1 MSRYKIKGL
10 PPIKLVDLL
19 RKRRI
24 TLQKFVK
31 EFGIVTYQTLVQK
44 CEKMGVS
51 APDEKDFKEACGGT
65 FSSPQEGLIVLDPPE
80 LIKESG
86 EKIKVDSFIDH
97 DLVEFA
103 NEAEAAPVISVSGAK
118 SFKKSRKNLAV
129 EVVDVSLPAD
139 VELK

>member
-10 PPIKLVDLL
+10 PPIRLVDLL

-31 EFGIVTYQTLVQK
+31 ESGIVAYQTLLQK

-51 APDEKDFKEACGGT
+51 APNEKEFKEACGGT

-80 LIKESG
+80 LTKESG
-86 EKIKVDSFIDH
+86 GKIKVDSFVDH
-97 DLVEFA
+97 DLAEFVEEPFV
-103 NEAEAAPVISVSGAK
+103 PPTGTK
-118 SFKKSRKNLAV
+118 SYKKSKKNLAV
-129 EVVDVSLPAD
+129 EVVDVSLSNDA
-139 VELK
+139 ELK